1 MSLKG
6 DSKSTITV
14 GGKKK
19 QQEEGRERGPEG
31 ISFPFRFRTMR
42 HLEES
47 MFGLVAE
54 TKSTITS

>member
-14 GGKKK
+14 GGGK